1 MGSLRARLASVGEP
15 VWLSVALA
23 LFVAQELAIT
33 YIDPDGSWA
42 WLRRAAFFVVTPLFV
57 LVALHF
63 RRFLGAWIIAIGITM
78 NFLPMA
84 AHGGNMPVAY
94 ETVVESG
101 AFPDI
106 TEDTIGG
113 QIGNSKDVV
122 LWREDIRLEPLSDR
136 IIYTIPGYR
145 LNIYSPGDVVIGAG
159 ILVTLVEAVAFLFG
173 FSWSRVAARLPIRHR
188 PGASAR

>member
-1 MGSLRARLASVGEP
+1 MGSLKSRLASIGEP
-15 VWLSVALA
+15 VWLSIALG

-42 WLRRAAFFVVTPLFV
+42 WFRRAAFFVVTPLFV

-63 RRFLGAWIIAIGITM
+63 RRFLGAWIIAAGITM

-101 AFPDI
+101 AFPEI
-106 TEDTIGG
+106 TEDVIGG

-136 IIYTIPGYR
+136 IIYELPGYR
-145 LNIYSPGDVVIGAG
+145 TNIYSPGDVVIGVG
-159 ILVTLVEAVAFLFG
+159 IIVTLIEAIAFLFG
-173 FSWSRVAARLPIRHR
+173 FSWGRAATWLPNRHR
-188 PGASAR
+188 TGKPAR

>member
-1 MGSLRARLASVGEP
+1 MGSLKARLASVGEP
-15 VWLSVALA
+15 VWLSVALG

-33 YIDPDGSWA
+33 HIDPEGPWA
-42 WLRRAAFFVVTPLFV
+42 WFRRAAFFVVTPLFV

-63 RRFLGAWIIAIGITM
+63 RRFLGAWIIAAGITM

-84 AHGGNMPVAY
+84 AHGGNMPVAF

-101 AFPDI
+101 AFPEI
-106 TEDTIGG
+106 TEENIGG

-145 LNIYSPGDVVIGAG
+145 LNIYSPGDVVIGVG
-159 ILVTLVEAVAFLFG
+159 ILTTLVEAVAFLFG
-173 FSWSRVAARLPIRHR
+173 FSWSRAGSWLPNRHR
-188 PGASAR
+188 PGKSA

>member
-1 MGSLRARLASVGEP
+1 MGSLKARLASIGEP
-15 VWLSVALA
+15 VWLSIALG

-33 YIDPDGSWA
+33 LIDPDGSWS
-42 WLRRAAFFVVTPLFV
+42 WFRRAAFFVVTPLFV

-63 RRFLGAWIIAIGITM
+63 RRFLGAWIIAAGIAM

-106 TEDTIGG
+106 TEENIGG
-113 QIGNSKDVV
+113 QIGNSKDIV
-122 LWREDIRLEPLSDR
+122 LRREDIRLEPLSDR
-136 IIYTIPGYR
+136 IVYTIPGYR
-145 LNIYSPGDVVIGAG
+145 LNI
-159 ILVTLVEAVAFLFG
+159 LVPAM
-173 FSWSRVAARLPIRHR
+173 S
-188 PGASAR
+188 

>member
-1 MGSLRARLASVGEP
+1 MGSLRSRLAGIGEP
-15 VWLSVALA
+15 IWLAAALA
-23 LFVAQELAIT
+23 LFAIQEVAIT
-33 YIDPDGSWA
+33 LIDPDGSWA
-42 WLRRAAFFVVTPLFV
+42 WLRRTAFFIATPCFV

-63 RRFLGAWIIAIGITM
+63 RRFLGAWLIAVGITM

-101 AFPDI
+101 AFPEI
-106 TEDTIGG
+106 TEENIGG
-113 QIGNSKDVV
+113 QIGNSKDVI

-145 LNIYSPGDVVIGAG
+145 LNIYSPGDVVIGIG
-159 ILVTLVEAVAFLFG
+159 ILVTLIEAIAFLFG
-173 FSWSRVAARLPIRHR
+173 FSWSRAASWLPNRHR
-188 PGASAR
+188 GERST

>member
-1 MGSLRARLASVGEP
+1 
-15 VWLSVALA
+15 
-23 LFVAQELAIT
+23 
-33 YIDPDGSWA
+33 
-42 WLRRAAFFVVTPLFV
+42 
-57 LVALHF
+57 
-63 RRFLGAWIIAIGITM
+63 
-78 NFLPMA
+78 MA

-106 TEDTIGG
+106 TEENIGG

-122 LWREDIRLEPLSDR
+122 LWRDDIRFEPLSDR

-159 ILVTLVEAVAFLFG
+159 IIVTLVEAVAFLFG
-173 FSWSRVAARLPIRHR
+173 FSWARAAGWLPNRHR
-188 PGASAR
+188 PGKPAR

>member
-1 MGSLRARLASVGEP
+1 MGSLKSRLASIGEP
-15 VWLSVALA
+15 VWLSIALG

-33 YIDPDGSWA
+33 HIDPDGSWA
-42 WLRRAAFFVVTPLFV
+42 WFRRAAFFVVTPLFV

-63 RRFLGAWIIAIGITM
+63 RRFMGAWIIAAGITM

-101 AFPDI
+101 AFPEI
-106 TEDTIGG
+106 TEDVIGG

-122 LWREDIRLEPLSDR
+122 LRREDIRLEPLSDR
-136 IIYTIPGYR
+136 IIYELPGYR
-145 LNIYSPGDVVIGAG
+145 VNIYSPGDVVIGVG
-159 ILVTLVEAVAFLFG
+159 IIVTFIEAIAFLFG
-173 FSWSRVAARLPIRHR
+173 FSWARAATWLPKRHR
-188 PGASAR
+188 TGKPAQ